1 MPLSSRMIGHDPV
14 SPTDSPDFELTL
26 ATLEEGVYAPLIVCE
41 ERRPNS
47 GLPGRVLTANPMAC
61 AMLNRNLADVQAQPL
76 ASLVA
81 TASGRPPPPGLVSK
95 CTVFCWNAPPVP
107 VQCDCHVLE
116 GIGSTPLLFYHLA
129 LMDWNVSAEAAG
141 GQVTGHG
148 RLDEDA
154 AGGTASLFVRALAE
168 VHIERLKI
176 LLVEDD
182 PFSVVAIQELC
193 SECHFELRTVGGGEE
208 CLDTLEEDMLLPAQE
223 RINLVMCDVMM
234 QGMDGHEVL
243 TQIRKRY
250 GDEIAVIMISSN
262 DQHDMVE
269 ACIRAGADS
278 YLFKP
283 LRMSDFSNVWQ
294 FVMQRRTH
302 KLQAAQSEMRY
313 VRSQQRARTK
323 QLHAEKLR
331 LIAQTEV
338 RAQRERA
345 RVEAERQ
352 QAAQEAKLTQQRAQM
367 QAEIMQALHQQV
379 RKYCLLAR
387 TCSEIIVHVA
397 DSKVHVHLSQ
407 ECKAK
412 LGYAPSALD
421 EASHADLVHPDD
433 LNQLSRACA
442 RCAERCAP
450 DARHSDSAEGAFIIP
465 LRLKCTNGAWV
476 PFVLPM
482 HAICMPSGCAMI
494 GAVPRVHQTLET
506 ARPVEAAGAGGGRP
520 QSVESVSFTAPAQAS
535 EAEALTASEALSELL
550 ADAFSVITVGRRGEP
565 SSAVVGESRSSA
577 GKQAVSGV
585 DLLMEPIRLLFEPPP
600 PAHGNNGRAQT
611 ASEKELAPAVGTEQD
626 QPALHA
632 FATGAA
638 AAYIGGAGAD
648 DGAPEP
654 VALSL
659 SNWSTVAAS
668 IAEAATD
675 HGSANPHSESEGGSF
690 SALGDTDDE
699 HSDVSTH
706 KPAEELRS
714 GRSVRPP
721 SDLERN
727 DPTGDS
733 TDSTPQRI
741 RPYRAGANQYATLA
755 SQIVAGADDDY
766 HGANHED
773 DDDSDTSAPS
783 LLTADSVPDA
793 DNLDNLEAVE
803 SAKRRMIAEAV
814 ACANATRSA
823 RARQRQARRM
833 AHEAPHGK
841 AKEANEETETRRR
854 ERENLQIAIGRAS
867 VRHTQELAKEALV
880 SYFRSDSPQPASPLS
895 SRESFSRRGSSRPAE
910 AWSCA
915 RGGEEIDAVAA
926 DSAGRQSAA
935 SSASADTSAAGA
947 GDSTHAAN
955 AQAHEGADDDVGQLH
970 LQLLKKYFVSQDA
983 SQMSPLALASHTCG
997 PSRLEP
1003 LRALLRDGADV
1014 NEGGPCGWPPLSL
1027 ALLGGD
1033 ANLPAVKVLL
1043 AANAKLEAC
1052 PKCRPQQTPL
1062 LLAAAARQEACTH
1075 ALIEAGAKIN
1085 ARDHSGKPALVLCAA
1100 WTPDDKA
1107 KRACVL
1113 LLDRSAD
1120 VCLRDADGEYFAHS
1134 SALGAGN
1141 AETAKMLLERATAA
1155 SSLARQLLLEGE
1167 EDQDPRKAKSTTP
1180 TSSRKGAKGGAKK
1193 K

>member
-1 MPLSSRMIGHDPV
+1 
-14 SPTDSPDFELTL
+14 
-26 ATLEEGVYAPLIVCE
+26 
-41 ERRPNS
+41 
-47 GLPGRVLTANPMAC
+47 
-61 AMLNRNLADVQAQPL
+61 
-76 ASLVA
+76 
-81 TASGRPPPPGLVSK
+81 
-95 CTVFCWNAPPVP
+95 
-107 VQCDCHVLE
+107 
-116 GIGSTPLLFYHLA
+116 
-129 LMDWNVSAEAAG
+129 
-141 GQVTGHG
+141 
-148 RLDEDA
+148 
-154 AGGTASLFVRALAE
+154 
-168 VHIERLKI
+168 
-176 LLVEDD
+176 
-182 PFSVVAIQELC
+182 
-193 SECHFELRTVGGGEE
+193 
-208 CLDTLEEDMLLPAQE
+208 
-223 RINLVMCDVMM
+223 
-234 QGMDGHEVL
+234 
-243 TQIRKRY
+243 
-250 GDEIAVIMISSN
+250 
-262 DQHDMVE
+262 
-269 ACIRAGADS
+269 
-278 YLFKP
+278 
-283 LRMSDFSNVWQ
+283 
-294 FVMQRRTH
+294 
-302 KLQAAQSEMRY
+302 
-313 VRSQQRARTK
+313 
-323 QLHAEKLR
+323 
-331 LIAQTEV
+331 
-338 RAQRERA
+338 
-345 RVEAERQ
+345 
-352 QAAQEAKLTQQRAQM
+352 
-367 QAEIMQALHQQV
+367 
-379 RKYCLLAR
+379 
-387 TCSEIIVHVA
+387 
-397 DSKVHVHLSQ
+397 
-407 ECKAK
+407 
-412 LGYAPSALD
+412 
-421 EASHADLVHPDD
+421 
-433 LNQLSRACA
+433 
-442 RCAERCAP
+442 
-450 DARHSDSAEGAFIIP
+450 
-465 LRLKCTNGAWV
+465 
-476 PFVLPM
+476 
-482 HAICMPSGCAMI
+482 
-494 GAVPRVHQTLET
+494 
-506 ARPVEAAGAGGGRP
+506 
-520 QSVESVSFTAPAQAS
+520 VSFTEPAQAS

-550 ADAFSVITVGRRGEP
+550 ADAFSVITVGRQGEP

-626 QPALHA
+626 QQALHA

-783 LLTADSVPDA
+783 QLTADSVPDA

-895 SRESFSRRGSSRPAE
+895 SRESFSRRGSSQPAE

-935 SSASADTSAAGA
+935 SSASAGTSAAGA

-955 AQAHEGADDDVGQLH
+955 AQAHEGAGDDVGQLH

>member
-1 MPLSSRMIGHDPV
+1 
-14 SPTDSPDFELTL
+14 
-26 ATLEEGVYAPLIVCE
+26 
-41 ERRPNS
+41 
-47 GLPGRVLTANPMAC
+47 
-61 AMLNRNLADVQAQPL
+61 
-76 ASLVA
+76 
-81 TASGRPPPPGLVSK
+81 
-95 CTVFCWNAPPVP
+95 
-107 VQCDCHVLE
+107 
-116 GIGSTPLLFYHLA
+116 
-129 LMDWNVSAEAAG
+129 
-141 GQVTGHG
+141 
-148 RLDEDA
+148 
-154 AGGTASLFVRALAE
+154 
-168 VHIERLKI
+168 
-176 LLVEDD
+176 
-182 PFSVVAIQELC
+182 
-193 SECHFELRTVGGGEE
+193 
-208 CLDTLEEDMLLPAQE
+208 
-223 RINLVMCDVMM
+223 
-234 QGMDGHEVL
+234 
-243 TQIRKRY
+243 
-250 GDEIAVIMISSN
+250 
-262 DQHDMVE
+262 
-269 ACIRAGADS
+269 
-278 YLFKP
+278 
-283 LRMSDFSNVWQ
+283 
-294 FVMQRRTH
+294 
-302 KLQAAQSEMRY
+302 
-313 VRSQQRARTK
+313 
-323 QLHAEKLR
+323 
-331 LIAQTEV
+331 
-338 RAQRERA
+338 
-345 RVEAERQ
+345 
-352 QAAQEAKLTQQRAQM
+352 
-367 QAEIMQALHQQV
+367 
-379 RKYCLLAR
+379 
-387 TCSEIIVHVA
+387 
-397 DSKVHVHLSQ
+397 
-407 ECKAK
+407 
-412 LGYAPSALD
+412 
-421 EASHADLVHPDD
+421 
-433 LNQLSRACA
+433 
-442 RCAERCAP
+442 
-450 DARHSDSAEGAFIIP
+450 
-465 LRLKCTNGAWV
+465 
-476 PFVLPM
+476 
-482 HAICMPSGCAMI
+482 
-494 GAVPRVHQTLET
+494 
-506 ARPVEAAGAGGGRP
+506 
-520 QSVESVSFTAPAQAS
+520 
-535 EAEALTASEALSELL
+535 
-550 ADAFSVITVGRRGEP
+550 
-565 SSAVVGESRSSA
+565 
-577 GKQAVSGV
+577 
-585 DLLMEPIRLLFEPPP
+585 
-600 PAHGNNGRAQT
+600 
-611 ASEKELAPAVGTEQD
+611 
-626 QPALHA
+626 
-632 FATGAA
+632 
-638 AAYIGGAGAD
+638 
-648 DGAPEP
+648 
-654 VALSL
+654 
-659 SNWSTVAAS
+659 
-668 IAEAATD
+668 
-675 HGSANPHSESEGGSF
+675 
-690 SALGDTDDE
+690 LGDTDDE

-841 AKEANEETETRRR
+841 ANEADEETETRRR

-1107 KRACVL
+1107 KRACIL

>member
-1 MPLSSRMIGHDPV
+1 
-14 SPTDSPDFELTL
+14 
-26 ATLEEGVYAPLIVCE
+26 
-41 ERRPNS
+41 
-47 GLPGRVLTANPMAC
+47 
-61 AMLNRNLADVQAQPL
+61 
-76 ASLVA
+76 
-81 TASGRPPPPGLVSK
+81 
-95 CTVFCWNAPPVP
+95 
-107 VQCDCHVLE
+107 
-116 GIGSTPLLFYHLA
+116 
-129 LMDWNVSAEAAG
+129 MDWNVSAEAAG

-550 ADAFSVITVGRRGEP
+550 ADAFSVITVGRQGEP

-675 HGSANPHSESEGGSF
+675 HGSANPPSESEGGSF

-895 SRESFSRRGSSRPAE
+895 SRESFSRRGSSQPAE

-935 SSASADTSAAGA
+935 SSASAGTSAAGA

>member
-1 MPLSSRMIGHDPV
+1 
-14 SPTDSPDFELTL
+14 
-26 ATLEEGVYAPLIVCE
+26 
-41 ERRPNS
+41 
-47 GLPGRVLTANPMAC
+47 
-61 AMLNRNLADVQAQPL
+61 
-76 ASLVA
+76 
-81 TASGRPPPPGLVSK
+81 
-95 CTVFCWNAPPVP
+95 
-107 VQCDCHVLE
+107 
-116 GIGSTPLLFYHLA
+116 
-129 LMDWNVSAEAAG
+129 
-141 GQVTGHG
+141 
-148 RLDEDA
+148 
-154 AGGTASLFVRALAE
+154 
-168 VHIERLKI
+168 
-176 LLVEDD
+176 
-182 PFSVVAIQELC
+182 
-193 SECHFELRTVGGGEE
+193 
-208 CLDTLEEDMLLPAQE
+208 
-223 RINLVMCDVMM
+223 
-234 QGMDGHEVL
+234 
-243 TQIRKRY
+243 
-250 GDEIAVIMISSN
+250 
-262 DQHDMVE
+262 
-269 ACIRAGADS
+269 
-278 YLFKP
+278 
-283 LRMSDFSNVWQ
+283 
-294 FVMQRRTH
+294 
-302 KLQAAQSEMRY
+302 
-313 VRSQQRARTK
+313 
-323 QLHAEKLR
+323 
-331 LIAQTEV
+331 
-338 RAQRERA
+338 
-345 RVEAERQ
+345 
-352 QAAQEAKLTQQRAQM
+352 
-367 QAEIMQALHQQV
+367 
-379 RKYCLLAR
+379 
-387 TCSEIIVHVA
+387 
-397 DSKVHVHLSQ
+397 
-407 ECKAK
+407 
-412 LGYAPSALD
+412 
-421 EASHADLVHPDD
+421 
-433 LNQLSRACA
+433 
-442 RCAERCAP
+442 
-450 DARHSDSAEGAFIIP
+450 
-465 LRLKCTNGAWV
+465 
-476 PFVLPM
+476 
-482 HAICMPSGCAMI
+482 
-494 GAVPRVHQTLET
+494 
-506 ARPVEAAGAGGGRP
+506 
-520 QSVESVSFTAPAQAS
+520 
-535 EAEALTASEALSELL
+535 
-550 ADAFSVITVGRRGEP
+550 
-565 SSAVVGESRSSA
+565 
-577 GKQAVSGV
+577 
-585 DLLMEPIRLLFEPPP
+585 MEPIRLLFEPPP

-880 SYFRSDSPQPASPLS
+880 SYFRSDSPQSASPLS

-935 SSASADTSAAGA
+935 SSASAGTSAAGA

-1107 KRACVL
+1107 KRACIL

>member
-1 MPLSSRMIGHDPV
+1 
-14 SPTDSPDFELTL
+14 
-26 ATLEEGVYAPLIVCE
+26 
-41 ERRPNS
+41 
-47 GLPGRVLTANPMAC
+47 
-61 AMLNRNLADVQAQPL
+61 
-76 ASLVA
+76 
-81 TASGRPPPPGLVSK
+81 
-95 CTVFCWNAPPVP
+95 
-107 VQCDCHVLE
+107 
-116 GIGSTPLLFYHLA
+116 
-129 LMDWNVSAEAAG
+129 
-141 GQVTGHG
+141 
-148 RLDEDA
+148 
-154 AGGTASLFVRALAE
+154 
-168 VHIERLKI
+168 
-176 LLVEDD
+176 
-182 PFSVVAIQELC
+182 
-193 SECHFELRTVGGGEE
+193 
-208 CLDTLEEDMLLPAQE
+208 
-223 RINLVMCDVMM
+223 
-234 QGMDGHEVL
+234 
-243 TQIRKRY
+243 
-250 GDEIAVIMISSN
+250 
-262 DQHDMVE
+262 
-269 ACIRAGADS
+269 
-278 YLFKP
+278 
-283 LRMSDFSNVWQ
+283 
-294 FVMQRRTH
+294 
-302 KLQAAQSEMRY
+302 
-313 VRSQQRARTK
+313 
-323 QLHAEKLR
+323 
-331 LIAQTEV
+331 
-338 RAQRERA
+338 
-345 RVEAERQ
+345 
-352 QAAQEAKLTQQRAQM
+352 
-367 QAEIMQALHQQV
+367 
-379 RKYCLLAR
+379 
-387 TCSEIIVHVA
+387 
-397 DSKVHVHLSQ
+397 
-407 ECKAK
+407 
-412 LGYAPSALD
+412 
-421 EASHADLVHPDD
+421 
-433 LNQLSRACA
+433 
-442 RCAERCAP
+442 
-450 DARHSDSAEGAFIIP
+450 
-465 LRLKCTNGAWV
+465 
-476 PFVLPM
+476 
-482 HAICMPSGCAMI
+482 
-494 GAVPRVHQTLET
+494 
-506 ARPVEAAGAGGGRP
+506 
-520 QSVESVSFTAPAQAS
+520 
-535 EAEALTASEALSELL
+535 
-550 ADAFSVITVGRRGEP
+550 
-565 SSAVVGESRSSA
+565 
-577 GKQAVSGV
+577 
-585 DLLMEPIRLLFEPPP
+585 MEPIRLLFEPPP

-783 LLTADSVPDA
+783 QLTADSVPDA

-841 AKEANEETETRRR
+841 ANEADEETETRRR

-895 SRESFSRRGSSRPAE
+895 SRESFSRRGSSQPAE

-935 SSASADTSAAGA
+935 SSASAGTSAAGA

-955 AQAHEGADDDVGQLH
+955 AQAHEGAGDDVGQLH

>member
-1 MPLSSRMIGHDPV
+1 MPLSSRMIGRDPL
-14 SPTDSPDFELTL
+14 SPTDSPELTMDTL

-95 CTVFCWNAPPVP
+95 CTVYCWNAPPVP
-107 VQCDCHVLE
+107 VQCDCYALE

-129 LMDWNVSAEAAG
+129 LMDWNVSAETADG
-141 GQVTGHG
+141 HVTGHG

-193 SECHFELRTVGGGEE
+193 GECHFELRTVGGGEE

-243 TQIRKRY
+243 TQIRKRF

-352 QAAQEAKLTQQRAQM
+352 QAAQETKLTQQRAQM

-397 DSKVHVHLSQ
+397 DSQVQVHLSH

-412 LGYAPSALD
+412 LGYAPSALN

-433 LNQLSRACA
+433 LNELSRACA
-442 RCAERCAP
+442 CCAERCAP
-450 DARHSDSAEGAFIIP
+450 DASHSDRAEGAVIIP

-476 PFVLPM
+476 QFVVPM
-482 HAICMPSGCAMI
+482 HAICMPSGCSMI
-494 GAVPRVHQTLET
+494 GAVPRVHQMLDT
-506 ARPVEAAGAGGGRP
+506 ARPDEAAGAGGA
-520 QSVESVSFTAPAQAS
+520 QSAESVSFTAPAQAS
-535 EAEALTASEALSELL
+535 EAEALNASEALSGLL
-550 ADAFSVITVGRRGEP
+550 ADAFSVITVGRPGEP
-565 SSAVVGESRSSA
+565 SSAVVGEPRSSA
-577 GKQAVSGV
+577 DKQAASGV

-611 ASEKELAPAVGTEQD
+611 ASEKELAPLVGTEQD

-632 FATGAA
+632 FATGVA
-638 AAYIGGAGAD
+638 AAYIGGAGAV
-648 DGAPEP
+648 DGSP

-675 HGSANPHSESEGGSF
+675 HRSAHAHTESEGGST

-706 KPAEELRS
+706 KPAEERRS

-733 TDSTPQRI
+733 TNSTPHRI
-741 RPYRAGANQYATLA
+741 RAYRAGANQYATLA
-755 SQIVAGADDDY
+755 SQIVPGADDD
-766 HGANHED
+766 NHSVNYDD

-793 DNLDNLEAVE
+793 DNLEAVE
-803 SAKRRMIAEAV
+803 SAKRRMLAEAV
-814 ACANATRSA
+814 ACAKANASRSA

-833 AHEAPHGK
+833 AHEAPYGK
-841 AKEANEETETRRR
+841 AEEANEETATRRR
-854 ERENLQIAIGRAS
+854 ERESIQIAIGRAS

-880 SYFRSDSPQPASPLS
+880 SYFRSDSSQPASPLS
-895 SRESFSRRGSSRPAE
+895 SRRGSSRPAE

-935 SSASADTSAAGA
+935 SSAGADTSAAGA
-947 GDSTHAAN
+947 GDSAHAAS

-983 SQMSPLALASHTCG
+983 SQMSPLALASHKCG
-997 PSRLEP
+997 PSPLEP
-1003 LRALLRDGADV
+1003 IRALLRDGADV

-1033 ANLPAVKVLL
+1033 ANLPAVQVLL

-1107 KRACVL
+1107 RRACIL

-1141 AETAKMLLERATAA
+1141 AETAKMLLERAAAA

-1180 TSSRKGAKGGAKK
+1180 TSSRKGAKGGGAKK